1 MELFFVTITTTV
13 NSICY
18 VQFDFHIFEL
28 IKLPILKQILLLSDT
43 HGFLDLKIKKYA
55 EKADEI
61 WHAGD
66 IGKMSILKQLEA
78 IKPLRA
84 VYGNI
89 DNHKIRKRVPEILN
103 FKCEGVNVLMI
114 HIAGYPGYYNSRVK
128 CLIKLKQPKLFICG
142 HSHILK
148 IMQDKK
154 NLHLHMN
161 PGAAGISGFHKIRT
175 LLRFSL
181 QKGEIKNLEVVEL
194 GVRGKLTNS
203 VN

>member
-1 MELFFVTITTTV
+1 M
-13 NSICY
+13 
-18 VQFDFHIFEL
+18 
-28 IKLPILKQILLLSDT
+28 KQILLLSDT

-66 IGKMSILKQLEA
+66 IGKMIILERLEA
-78 IKPLRA
+78 IKPVRA

-103 FKCEGVNVLMI
+103 FKCEGVKVLMI

-128 CLIKLKQPKLFICG
+128 NLIKLKQPKLFICG

-154 NLHLHMN
+154 NETPNFVTVL
-161 PGAAGISGFHKIRT
+161 GKDKA
-175 LLRFSL
+175 L
-181 QKGEIKNLEVVEL
+181 QKALEVSN
-194 GVRGKLTNS
+194 KAINS
-203 VN
+203 IQKFKYGTENLVSLAKYTVNRDK

>member
-1 MELFFVTITTTV
+1 V

-89 DNHKIRKRVPEILN
+89 DNHKIRKRVPEIL
-103 FKCEGVNVLMI
+103 
-114 HIAGYPGYYNSRVK
+114 
-128 CLIKLKQPKLFICG
+128 
-142 HSHILK
+142 
-148 IMQDKK
+148 
-154 NLHLHMN
+154 
-161 PGAAGISGFHKIRT
+161 
-175 LLRFSL
+175 
-181 QKGEIKNLEVVEL
+181 
-194 GVRGKLTNS
+194 
-203 VN
+203 